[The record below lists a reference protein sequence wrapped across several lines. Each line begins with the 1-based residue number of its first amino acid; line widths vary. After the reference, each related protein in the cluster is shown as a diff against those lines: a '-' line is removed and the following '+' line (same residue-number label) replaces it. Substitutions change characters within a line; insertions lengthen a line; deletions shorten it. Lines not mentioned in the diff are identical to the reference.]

1 MLESVRS
8 FLSGKTLFVLVTLLA
23 IPFVFFGS
31 TSFGTIFTSY
41 GTVNGEAVTQTD
53 VNLAASNI
61 TQRYQSIFGEDFSI
75 DMIGEEQYS
84 ESLRQEIINQK
95 ILLSAAK
102 KAGLAASDKQAKKE
116 IIKIENFQSENGQFD
131 EALFQSI
138 IRANGFTPD
147 DYINLVQ
154 QTVSMDFFIQGLANS
169 AYATEQDVKKFLTA
183 FEKTRDLDFVL
194 LEFDSIK
201 NAQEVSDDE
210 VKSFFEANPLLF
222 LDDERRSLQYIT
234 LNAQAFA
241 EGIQADDALI
251 KTAYDEY
258 LAEQETNVQRR
269 ASHIMLDVINYN
281 SKEDALNKLL
291 SIKSQLDEG
300 SLDFADAVTQFSEDD
315 ATVDSSGDLGY
326 SAGFA
331 FPDEFETALG
341 GMSLN
346 ATSNIIDLED
356 TLHILKLT
364 ELIEPEIKSF
374 EESANELKAEFIAS
388 ESSSRLQSAISE
400 YEERILAGE
409 SFASIFDGDTF
420 TTLELLSSAELSN
433 AVSANLANEAF
444 SSNSSLN
451 AVSFV
456 EGDDE
461 VTFFM
466 VTEIVEPQLLSFE
479 AAASSAK
486 DELLNSKAQSEIA
499 SISGKFLENGLDES
513 MADFQSYKAVSRYSS
528 LLPREVLNTLFQADL
543 QELKQTSLP
552 NGDVYWFKPTSETL
566 PDEALMDE
574 KQASYQLIVNQI
586 QQQRYNVYLDSL
598 LRDGLSVN
606 LKNL

>member
-201 NAQEVSDDE
+201 NVQEVSDDE

-269 ASHIMLDVINYN
+269 ASHIMLDVINYD

-409 SFASIFDGDTF
+409 SFTSIFDGDTF

-528 LLPREVLNTLFQADL
+528 LLPREVLNTVFQADL
-543 QELKQTSLP
+543 QELKQTSLA
-552 NGDVYWFKPTSETL
+552 NGDVYWFKPTNETL

>member
-269 ASHIMLDVINYN
+269 ASHIMLDVINYD
-281 SKEDALNKLL
+281 SKEDALNKLF

-543 QELKQTSLP
+543 QELKQTSLA
-552 NGDVYWFKPTSETL
+552 NGDVYWFKPTNETL

>member
-53 VNLAASNI
+53 VNLAASNV

-75 DMIGEEQYS
+75 DTIGEEQYS
-84 ESLRQEIINQK
+84 ESLLQEIINQK
-95 ILLSAAK
+95 VLFSAAK
-102 KAGLAASDKQAKKE
+102 KAGLGASDKQAKKE

-147 DYINLVQ
+147 DYINLIK
-154 QTVSMDFFIQGLANS
+154 QTVSIDFFIQGLVNS
-169 AYATEQDVKKFLTA
+169 AYANEQDVRKFLIA

-201 NAQEVSDDE
+201 NSQDVSDEE
-210 VKSFFEANPLLF
+210 VKAFFDANPLLF
-222 LDDERRSLQYIT
+222 LDDERRSLQFVT
-234 LNAQAFA
+234 LNAEAFA
-241 EGIQADDALI
+241 LGIEADDALI

-258 LAEQETNVQRR
+258 LAEQESNVQRR
-269 ASHIMLDVINYN
+269 ASHIMLDVINYD
-281 SKEDALNKLL
+281 SKEDALNKLI

-300 SLDFADAVTQFSEDD
+300 SLDFSDAVTQFSEDD

-331 FPDEFETALG
+331 FPNEFETALG
-341 GMSLN
+341 GMAIN

-388 ESSSRLQSAISE
+388 ESSLRLQSAISE

-409 SFASIFDGDTF
+409 SFASIFGEDNF

-433 AVSANLANEAF
+433 TVSANLANEVF
-444 SSNSSLN
+444 NSNSSPN
-451 AVSFV
+451 AVFFV
-456 EGDDE
+456 EGDAE
-461 VTFFM
+461 VTFFT

-499 SISGKFLENGLDES
+499 SISSKFSENGLDES
-513 MADFQSYKAVSRYSS
+513 IADFQSYKAVSRYSS
-528 LLPREVLNTLFQADL
+528 LLPREVLNTVFQADL
-543 QELKQTSLP
+543 QELKQTSLA
-552 NGDVYWFKPTSETL
+552 NGDVYWFKPTNETF
-566 PDEALMDE
+566 PDEALMNE
-574 KQASYQLIVNQI
+574 KEASYQLIVNQI

-598 LRDGLSVN
+598 LRDGLRVN

>member
-269 ASHIMLDVINYN
+269 ASHIMLDVINYD

-409 SFASIFDGDTF
+409 SLASIFDGDTF

-499 SISGKFLENGLDES
+499 SISG
-513 MADFQSYKAVSRYSS
+513 
-528 LLPREVLNTLFQADL
+528 
-543 QELKQTSLP
+543 
-552 NGDVYWFKPTSETL
+552 
-566 PDEALMDE
+566 
-574 KQASYQLIVNQI
+574 
-586 QQQRYNVYLDSL
+586 
-598 LRDGLSVN
+598 
-606 LKNL
+606 

>member
-84 ESLRQEIINQK
+84 ESLRQEIVNQK

-102 KAGLAASDKQAKKE
+102 KAGLAVSDKQAKKE

-169 AYATEQDVKKFLTA
+169 AYTTEQDVKKFLTA

-241 EGIQADDALI
+241 EGIQANDALI

-269 ASHIMLDVINYN
+269 ASHIMLDVINYD

-388 ESSSRLQSAISE
+388 ESSSRLQSAISG

-409 SFASIFDGDTF
+409 TFASIFDGDTF

-461 VTFFM
+461 VTFLT

-486 DELLNSKAQSEIA
+486 DELLNSKAQIEIA

-513 MADFQSYKAVSRYSS
+513 IANFQSYKAVSRYSS
-528 LLPREVLNTLFQADL
+528 LLPREVLNTLFQTDL
-543 QELKQTSLP
+543 QELKQTSLA
-552 NGDVYWFKPTSETL
+552 NGDVYWFKPTNETL

-598 LRDGLSVN
+598 LREGLSVN

>member
-269 ASHIMLDVINYN
+269 ASHIMLDVINYD

-409 SFASIFDGDTF
+409 SFTSIFDGDTF

-433 AVSANLANEAF
+433 TVSASLANEVF
-444 SSNSSLN
+444 NSNSSRN
-451 AVSFV
+451 TVSFV
-456 EGDDE
+456 EGDVE
-461 VTFFM
+461 VTFFT

-499 SISGKFLENGLDES
+499 SISSKILVNGLDES

-543 QELKQTSLP
+543 QELKQASLA
-552 NGDVYWFKPTSETL
+552 NGDVYWFKPTNETF
-566 PDEALMDE
+566 PDEALMNE
-574 KQASYQLIVNQI
+574 KKASYQLIVNQI

-598 LRDGLSVN
+598 LRDGLRVN

>member
-269 ASHIMLDVINYN
+269 ASHIMLDVINYD
-281 SKEDALNKLL
+281 SKEDALKKLL

-409 SFASIFDGDTF
+409 SFASIFYGDTF

>member
-147 DYINLVQ
+147 DYINLIK
-154 QTVSMDFFIQGLANS
+154 QTVSIDFFIQGLANS

-269 ASHIMLDVINYN
+269 ASHIMLDVINYD
-281 SKEDALNKLL
+281 SKEDALKKLL

-528 LLPREVLNTLFQADL
+528 LLPREVLNTVFQADL
-543 QELKQTSLP
+543 QELKQTSLA
-552 NGDVYWFKPTSETL
+552 NGDVYWFKPTNETL

>member
-269 ASHIMLDVINYN
+269 ASHIMLDVINYD

-433 AVSANLANEAF
+433 AVSANLATEAF

-528 LLPREVLNTLFQADL
+528 LLPREVLNTVFQADL
-543 QELKQTSLP
+543 QELKQTSLA
-552 NGDVYWFKPTSETL
+552 NGDVYWFKPTNETL
-566 PDEALMDE
+566 PDESLMDE

>member
-251 KTAYDEY
+251 KIAYDEY

-269 ASHIMLDVINYN
+269 ASHIMLDVINYD

-528 LLPREVLNTLFQADL
+528 LLPREVLNTVFQADL
-543 QELKQTSLP
+543 QELKQTSLA
-552 NGDVYWFKPTSETL
+552 NGDVYWFKPTNETL

>member
-269 ASHIMLDVINYN
+269 ASHIMLDVINYD
-281 SKEDALNKLL
+281 SKEDALNKLF

-513 MADFQSYKAVSRYSS
+513 MAGFQSYKAVSRYSS
-528 LLPREVLNTLFQADL
+528 LLPREVLNTVFQADL

-552 NGDVYWFKPTSETL
+552 NGDVYWFKATSETL

>member
-194 LEFDSIK
+194 LEFDRIK

-269 ASHIMLDVINYN
+269 ASHIMLDVINYD

-400 YEERILAGE
+400 FEERILAGE

-528 LLPREVLNTLFQADL
+528 LLPREVLNTVFQADL
-543 QELKQTSLP
+543 QELKQTSLA
-552 NGDVYWFKPTSETL
+552 NGDVYWFKPTNETL

>member
-269 ASHIMLDVINYN
+269 ASHIMLDVINYD
-281 SKEDALNKLL
+281 SKEDALNKLF

-300 SLDFADAVTQFSEDD
+300 SLDFADAVSQFSEDD
-315 ATVDSSGDLGY
+315 ATVDSGGDLGY

-499 SISGKFLENGLDES
+499 SLSGKFLENGLDES

-543 QELKQTSLP
+543 QELKQTSLA
-552 NGDVYWFKPTSETL
+552 NGDVYWFKPTNETL

>member
-23 IPFVFFGS
+23 IPFIFFGS

-116 IIKIENFQSENGQFD
+116 IIKIENFQSDNGQFD

-269 ASHIMLDVINYN
+269 ASHIMLDVINYD

-364 ELIEPEIKSF
+364 ELVEPEIKAF

-513 MADFQSYKAVSRYSS
+513 MAGFQSYKAVSRYSS
-528 LLPREVLNTLFQADL
+528 LLPREVLNTVFQADL
-543 QELKQTSLP
+543 QELKQTSLA
-552 NGDVYWFKPTSETL
+552 NGDVYWFKPTNETL